1 MPKIDKLGDIKIK
14 GVIYQK
20 KQLVGWKDEPE
31 NGRKYIYLKE
41 ILSPDKPIEKWQNK
55 KNLDIW

>member
-41 ILSPDKPIEKWQNK
+41 IDLDKGIKTTRN
-55 KNLDIW
+55 NTNMGNI